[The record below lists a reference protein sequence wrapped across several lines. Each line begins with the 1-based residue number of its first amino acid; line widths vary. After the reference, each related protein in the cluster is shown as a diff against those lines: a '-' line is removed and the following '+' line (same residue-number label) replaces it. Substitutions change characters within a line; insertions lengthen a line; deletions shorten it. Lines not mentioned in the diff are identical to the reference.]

1 MELILIPGAAIL
13 LSVLIKNII
22 TQNTL
27 DKILEKYKG
36 TPYKW
41 GGTTPN
47 GFDCSGFTQYVFKTY
62 FNKTIPRVAAQQA
75 TFVTKTTNPKAGDL
89 VFFATPGSNT
99 ISHVGIYSGNNEMI
113 HSGSSKGIEKVSL
126 SNPYWAERLKFYGK
140 I

>member
-1 MELILIPGAAIL
+1 MELILLPGAAIL
-13 LSVLIKNII
+13 LGVLIKNFS

-36 TPYKW
+36 TPYRW

-75 TFVTKTTNPKAGDL
+75 TFSTRTTTPKAGDL
-89 VFFATPGSNT
+89 VFFAVPGSNV

-113 HSGSSKGIEKVSL
+113 HSGSSRGIEKVSL
-126 SNPYWAERLKFYGK
+126 SNPYWAARLKFYGK